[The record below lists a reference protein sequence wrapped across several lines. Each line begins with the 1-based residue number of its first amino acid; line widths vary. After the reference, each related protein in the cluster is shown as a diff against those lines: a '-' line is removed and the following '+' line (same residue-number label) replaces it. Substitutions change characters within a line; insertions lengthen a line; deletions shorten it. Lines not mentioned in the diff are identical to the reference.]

1 MAATLIR
8 LRWRL
13 TLNAVTRN
21 VWTTVAAVLGALWG
35 LSVLG
40 GVIPGSVLL
49 GARAGTGDAALVLG
63 AAGAFLV
70 LGWALV
76 PLLVVGVDSTLDPRA
91 MAAWIAPSR
100 RLAIGLATAGAL
112 GIPGIVTGGVL
123 LLPAVTWMVAG
134 HWLAALFALLMAPVA
149 LATCVLLSRIVVIR
163 LGVSTTRRGRD
174 VVGVIATVL
183 VIAGALLINVF
194 NALANRAQGLSLD
207 GLRAAARALGASPL
221 GWTLAAPGEL
231 AQGRLGVALGEA
243 LGAIVLVALL
253 VPLWGRVVARV
264 MAGPARSAGRADAYD
279 SARVERGGAGEA
291 GATAVAAVDPL
302 AWHKRLARVL
312 PSPAAAVAARCLR
325 YWRADPRYLTQALS
339 VVLVPVMLAVVGSLH
354 AATAAST
361 SGRDASPSGVVT
373 MAIAPAFMAIIAGW
387 SLLNDL
393 GSDSTALWSH
403 ISAGLRGR
411 DDRLGRVVA
420 ALLWQVPA
428 LTGAL
433 LALAGWT
440 GRWAMV
446 PLVLGA
452 MAAIH
457 GTALA
462 WSCVVGTL
470 VLCEVN
476 APGESPL
483 KSRTSGTVFV
493 AGLQQTVGLLVV
505 PLISAP
511 VWGPAIAVAS
521 AGAWAWGWALLVGG
535 ALWGIAGVVVGVVVG
550 GRILDQREVAV
561 LATISSWP
569 GHMEVR

>member
-13 TLNAVTRN
+13 TLNVITRN
-21 VWTTVAAVLGALWG
+21 AWTTVAAVLGALWG

-63 AAGAFLV
+63 AVGALLV

-100 RLAIGLATAGAL
+100 PLAVGLAVAGAL
-112 GIPGIVTGGVL
+112 GIPGIVTSVVV
-123 LLPAVTWMVAG
+123 LLPAITWMVAG
-134 HWLAALFALLMAPVA
+134 HWLAALLALLMAPVA
-149 LATCVLLSRIVVIR
+149 LATCVLLSRIVVIG

-174 VVGVIATVL
+174 ASGVIAAVL
-183 VIAGALLINVF
+183 VIGGVLLINAF
-194 NALANRAQGLSLD
+194 NALANRAQGVSLE

-231 AQGRLGVALGEA
+231 AQGRPGVALGEA
-243 LGAIVLVALL
+243 IGSVALVALL
-253 VPLWGRVVARV
+253 IPLWERVMARV
-264 MAGPARSAGRADAYD
+264 MTGPARSAGRADAYA
-279 SARVERGGAGEA
+279 SARAARGGAS
-291 GATAVAAVDPL
+291 AVDAL
-302 AWHKRLARVL
+302 AWHKRLSRL
-312 PSPAAAVAARCLR
+312 MPSPAAAVAARCLR
-325 YWRADPRYLTQALS
+325 YWRADPRYLTQALG

-354 AATAAST
+354 AATAASS
-361 SGRDASPSGVVT
+361 SGRDASPSDVVT

-393 GSDSTALWSH
+393 GYDSTALWSH

-420 ALLWQVPA
+420 ALLWQVPV

-446 PLVLGA
+446 PLILGA

-462 WSCVVGTL
+462 WSCVVSTL

-483 KSRTSGTVFV
+483 KSRTSGTIFV
-493 AGLQQTVGLLVV
+493 AGLQQAVGFLVI

-521 AGAWAWGWALLVGG
+521 AGAWAWGWAVLVGG
-535 ALWGIAGVVVGVVVG
+535 VLWGVAGVAVGVAAG
-550 GRILDQREVAV
+550 GRALDRREVAV

>member
-13 TLNAVTRN
+13 TLNAITRN
-21 VWTTVAAVLGALWG
+21 AWTTVAAVLGALWG

-63 AAGAFLV
+63 AVGALLV

-100 RLAIGLATAGAL
+100 PLAVGLAVAGAL
-112 GIPGIVTGGVL
+112 GIPGIVTSVVV
-123 LLPAVTWMVAG
+123 LLPAITWMVAG
-134 HWLAALFALLMAPVA
+134 HWLAALLALLMAPVA
-149 LATCVLLSRIVVIR
+149 LATCVLLSRIVVIG

-174 VVGVIATVL
+174 ASGVIAAVL
-183 VIAGALLINVF
+183 VIGGVLLINAF
-194 NALANRAQGLSLD
+194 NALANRAQGVSLE

-231 AQGRLGVALGEA
+231 AQGRPGVALGEA
-243 LGAIVLVALL
+243 IGSVALVALL
-253 VPLWGRVVARV
+253 IPLWERVMARV
-264 MAGPARSAGRADAYD
+264 MTGPARSAGRADAYA
-279 SARVERGGAGEA
+279 SARAARGGAS
-291 GATAVAAVDPL
+291 AVDAL
-302 AWHKRLARVL
+302 AWHKRLSRL
-312 PSPAAAVAARCLR
+312 MPSPAAAVAARCLR
-325 YWRADPRYLTQALS
+325 YWRADPRYLTQALG

-354 AATAAST
+354 AATAASS
-361 SGRDASPSGVVT
+361 SGRDASPSDVVT

-393 GSDSTALWSH
+393 GYDSTALWSH

-420 ALLWQVPA
+420 ALLWQVPV

-446 PLVLGA
+446 PLILGA

-462 WSCVVGTL
+462 WSCVVSTL

-483 KSRTSGTVFV
+483 KSRTSGTIFV
-493 AGLQQTVGLLVV
+493 AGLQQAVGFLVI

-521 AGAWAWGWALLVGG
+521 AGAWAWGWAVLVGG
-535 ALWGIAGVVVGVVVG
+535 VLWGVAGVAVGVAAG
-550 GRILDQREVAV
+550 GRALDRREVAV

>member
-13 TLNAVTRN
+13 TLNAITRN
-21 VWTTVAAVLGALWG
+21 AWTTVAAVLGALWG

-63 AAGAFLV
+63 AVGALLV

-100 RLAIGLATAGAL
+100 PLAVGLAVAGAL
-112 GIPGIVTGGVL
+112 GIPGIVTSVVV
-123 LLPAVTWMVAG
+123 LLPAITWMVAG
-134 HWLAALFALLMAPVA
+134 HWLAALLALLMAPVA
-149 LATCVLLSRIVVIR
+149 LATCVLLSRIVVIG

-174 VVGVIATVL
+174 ASGVIAAVL
-183 VIAGALLINVF
+183 VIGGVLLINAF
-194 NALANRAQGLSLD
+194 NALANRAQGVSLE

-231 AQGRLGVALGEA
+231 AQGRPGVALGEA
-243 LGAIVLVALL
+243 IGSVALVALL
-253 VPLWGRVVARV
+253 IPLWERVMARV
-264 MAGPARSAGRADAYD
+264 MTGPARSAGRADAYA
-279 SARVERGGAGEA
+279 SARAARGGAS
-291 GATAVAAVDPL
+291 AVDAL
-302 AWHKRLARVL
+302 AWHKRLSRL
-312 PSPAAAVAARCLR
+312 MPSPAAAVAARCLR
-325 YWRADPRYLTQALS
+325 YWRADPRYLTQALG

-354 AATAAST
+354 AATAASS
-361 SGRDASPSGVVT
+361 SGRDASPSDVVT
-373 MAIAPAFMAIIAGW
+373 MAIGPAFMAIIAGW

-393 GSDSTALWSH
+393 GYDSTALWSH

-420 ALLWQVPA
+420 ALLWQVPV
-428 LTGAL
+428 LTGTL

-446 PLVLGA
+446 PLILGA

>member
-13 TLNAVTRN
+13 TLNAITRN
-21 VWTTVAAVLGALWG
+21 SWTTVAAVLGALWG

-63 AAGAFLV
+63 AVGALLV

-100 RLAIGLATAGAL
+100 PLAVGLAVAGAL
-112 GIPGIVTGGVL
+112 GIPGIVTSVVV
-123 LLPAVTWMVAG
+123 LLPAITWMVAG
-134 HWLAALFALLMAPVA
+134 HWLAALLALLMAPVA
-149 LATCVLLSRIVVIR
+149 LATCVLLSRIVVIG

-174 VVGVIATVL
+174 ASGVIAAVL
-183 VIAGALLINVF
+183 VIGGVLLINAF
-194 NALANRAQGLSLD
+194 NALANRAQGVSLE

-231 AQGRLGVALGEA
+231 AQGRPGVALGEA
-243 LGAIVLVALL
+243 IGSVALVALL
-253 VPLWGRVVARV
+253 IPLWERVMARV
-264 MAGPARSAGRADAYD
+264 MTGPARSAGRADAYA
-279 SARVERGGAGEA
+279 SARAARGGAS
-291 GATAVAAVDPL
+291 AVDAL
-302 AWHKRLARVL
+302 AWHKRLSRL
-312 PSPAAAVAARCLR
+312 MPSPAAAVAARCLR
-325 YWRADPRYLTQALS
+325 YWRADPRYLTQALG

-354 AATAAST
+354 AATAASS
-361 SGRDASPSGVVT
+361 SGRDASPSDVVT
-373 MAIAPAFMAIIAGW
+373 MAIGPAFMAIIAGW

-393 GSDSTALWSH
+393 GYDSTALWSH

-420 ALLWQVPA
+420 ALLWQVPV
-428 LTGAL
+428 LTGTL

-446 PLVLGA
+446 PLILGA

-462 WSCVVGTL
+462 WSCVVSTL

-493 AGLQQTVGLLVV
+493 AGLQQAVGFLVI

-521 AGAWAWGWALLVGG
+521 AGAWAWGWAVLVGG
-535 ALWGIAGVVVGVVVG
+535 VLWGVAGVAVGVAAG
-550 GRILDQREVAV
+550 GRALDRREVAV